1 VLTPVQ
7 QAANDFALTLQNTF
21 LDTVP
26 FGATTTHG
34 TSTSFVL
41 QGDIKEW
48 YDYLAPLAPLYL
60 PGCGNDLQ
68 IYPRNVLE
76 EMQKGYFWDGLD
88 LLSQM
93 GNIQI
98 EHAGRQE
105 WITIADIG
113 ADPIVVHKSMKD
125 TPVFVSIHGRN
136 QWDFKI
142 VAPTLA
148 TFLQALGG
156 WVSICFLQTHVEISS
171 DDDDMLTHVY
181 DEDCKY
187 LEVIESSLRAFLSTI
202 LDQEQVNN
210 FLNFF

>member
-1 VLTPVQ
+1 
-7 QAANDFALTLQNTF
+7 
-21 LDTVP
+21 
-26 FGATTTHG
+26 
-34 TSTSFVL
+34 
-41 QGDIKEW
+41 
-48 YDYLAPLAPLYL
+48 
-60 PGCGNDLQ
+60 
-68 IYPRNVLE
+68 
-76 EMQKGYFWDGLD
+76 
-88 LLSQM
+88 
-93 GNIQI
+93 
-98 EHAGRQE
+98 
-105 WITIADIG
+105 
-113 ADPIVVHKSMKD
+113 VVHKSMKD

-210 FLNFF
+210 FLNFFSVSSCYAVAGKARHGRRCSTPARVGSTSLVRWST